1 MSTLKEKLLQRI
13 KTLTNRCSR
22 FLPHTLI
29 TLITSIAYAPSF
41 RVPFIFDDTSNID
54 EKAIICNPG
63 SLKDFFLFSNRPVAD
78 AVSWFNFQT
87 AYLNV
92 KWYHITNLAIYLITG
107 FLLFQILVKTIDR
120 EGLLERLGSRR
131 DWAAVILTLLFMVL
145 PVHTQAITY
154 IVQGRM
160 TGLAT
165 MFYLAGLALFL
176 AGVER
181 QGCRSRLY
189 YLGSWFS
196 LLLAMGSKEIAI
208 TAPAM
213 ILLYDLFFVSRWDLS
228 RLAKRKWVHLAL
240 FSTIGY
246 VVWLQFHFNYGPSVG
261 VGFKEASSTSGVI
274 SVKPFNYLISQFEI
288 IIYYFKLLVWPT
300 GLRLDYYWLPAKN
313 ITEFRVWG
321 SFLLILGAVI
331 FAVRLSKR
339 NRLMSFGVFW
349 YFITLSPESSFIP
362 LADLIFEHRAYL
374 PSVGY
379 IFFLAGLAGEL
390 HKAPA
395 VIRRPK
401 VALASVILLLAVYGG
416 LTFSR
421 NLMWTKPLVI
431 WEDNVAK
438 APGLFRPLTNLGA
451 TYLIQ
456 NRVEDARRATDQ
468 AVAVRPHPLTLSNLG
483 LIYNRLG
490 QPQRA
495 KALLGQA
502 LKISP
507 NNASVLVN
515 MAQLIHE
522 QGDTR
527 QAIELVE
534 KAIKN
539 EPSLTNAYVALAR
552 MWVALGSEG
561 KAVAVLRRA
570 LVVNPKNHLIFD
582 ELGHTYKD
590 MGMISQAKENFLKAI
605 KLKPDFKEGR
615 VALADIYRDQ
625 GDFAA
630 TVKEY
635 QELLDWMPEDAD
647 VLSRLGALY
656 IATYEL
662 PQAEKIL
669 LKAYKLHPDH
679 QETTYNLGTL
689 YFTLGQ
695 LDLATELYLKTLP
708 QITTQEKL
716 GEVLNALGLCY
727 LHTDRPK
734 ESLAYFAESVEI
746 CPNNPE
752 THFNCA
758 LAASILNDY
767 QVAAS
772 EYRLTLDLNPNHQG
786 ANQNLGIIYSDY
798 LHDPVLAKKYLQRS
812 LALAA
817 PGPDTEA
824 VKKLLRQLE
833 VHAQEAGSTL

>member
-1 MSTLKEKLLQRI
+1 MSTLKKKLLLKAR
-13 KTLTNRCSR
+13 TLTSSSI
-22 FLPHTLI
+22 FLPYALI
-29 TLITSIAYAPSF
+29 TLIAAIAYAPSF
-41 RVPFIFDDTSNID
+41 RVPFIFDDITNICD
-54 EKAIICNPG
+54 KTIIYNPG
-63 SLKDFFLFSNRPVAD
+63 TLKDFFFLSNRPVAD
-78 AVSWFNFQT
+78 LVSWFNYQT

-92 KWYHITNLAIYLITG
+92 TWYHLTNLAIYLITG
-107 FLLFQILVKTIDR
+107 FILFHILVKTIYR
-120 EGLLERLGSRR
+120 EGLLGRLGSRR
-131 DWAAVILTLLFMVL
+131 DWVAVILTLLFMVL

-181 QGCRSRLY
+181 RGCRSRLY
-189 YLGSWFS
+189 YLGSWVS

-213 ILLYDLFFVSRWDLS
+213 ILLYDLFFVSKWDRS
-228 RLAKRKWVHLAL
+228 RLAGRKWVHLAL

-246 VVWLQFHFNYGPSVG
+246 VIWLQFHFNYGPSVG
-261 VGFKEASSTSGVI
+261 VGLKEASSASGTI

-288 IIYYFKLLVWPT
+288 ILYYLKLLIWPT

-313 ITEFRVWG
+313 LSEFRVWG

-339 NRLMSFGVFW
+339 NRLMSFGIFW

-362 LADLIFEHRAYL
+362 LADLVFEHRVYL
-374 PSVGY
+374 PSVGF
-379 IFFLAGLAGEL
+379 ILFLAGLADEL
-390 HKAPA
+390 LKLPA

-401 VALASVILLLAVYGG
+401 MVLTSVILILAIYAG

-421 NLMWTKPLVI
+421 NQEWTDPLAI
-431 WEDNVAK
+431 WEDNVTK
-438 APGLFRPLTNLGA
+438 APGLFRPLANLGA
-451 TYLIQ
+451 AYLVQ
-456 NRVEDARRATDQ
+456 NRVEDARRTTEQ
-468 AVAVRPHPLTLSNLG
+468 ALSVRPHSVPLSNLSV
-483 LIYNRLG
+483 IYNRLG

-495 KALLGQA
+495 KALLEQA

-507 NNASVLVN
+507 NNASALTN
-515 MAQLIHE
+515 IAQIMHE
-522 QGDTR
+522 QGQTM
-527 QAIELVE
+527 QAIELV
-534 KAIKN
+534 KRAIKN
-539 EPSLTNAYVALAR
+539 EPGLTNGYVALAR
-552 MWVALGSEG
+552 MWMALGSGE

-570 LVVNPKNHLIFD
+570 LLEKPKNHFILD

-590 MGMISQAKENFLKAI
+590 MGLISQARENFLKAI
-605 KLKPDFKEGR
+605 KIKPDFKESG
-615 VALADIYRDQ
+615 VALIDIYRSE
-625 GDFAA
+625 GDALSA
-630 TVKEY
+630 VKEY
-635 QELLDWMPEDAD
+635 LTLLDWMPEDAD
-647 VLSRLGALY
+647 VLSGLGAVY
-656 IATYEL
+656 IAMYEL
-662 PQAEKIL
+662 PQAEKVL

-679 QETTYNLGTL
+679 QETIYNLGTL

-695 LDLATELYLKTLP
+695 LNLATEFYTKALT
-708 QITTQEKL
+708 QVSAQEKL

-734 ESLAYFAESVEI
+734 ESLGYFAESVEI
-746 CPNNPE
+746 CPDNSE
-752 THFNCA
+752 THFNYA

-767 QVAAS
+767 QIAS
-772 EYRLTLDLNPNHQG
+772 KEYRLALDLNPNHQG

-798 LHDPVLAKKYLQRS
+798 LHDPVLAKKYLQRA